1 MTGLDGLCPRPVLT
15 GHLITEKV
23 ILLTENLNEAKAIME
38 TANQKHEEIK
48 RRLKVVE
55 EELERA
61 VDKADDCERY
71 PFTKANLG
79 ISFIFQSKSRNGN
92 ES

>member
-1 MTGLDGLCPRPVLT
+1 
-15 GHLITEKV
+15 
-23 ILLTENLNEAKAIME
+23 ME

-61 VDKADDCERY
+61 VDKADDSER
-71 PFTKANLG
+71 
-79 ISFIFQSKSRNGN
+79 
-92 ES
+92 